1 MNIGYNE
8 ARQLYAYDCYV
19 FHDVDLLPEDDRNIY
34 SCPDQPRHMS
44 ASIDVMNYRRA
55 MTAVQPSATGGEG
68 GGGGGPRAKTYD
80 GRTRGDRKSRHFYWL
95 LHPALCGDDQ

>member
-1 MNIGYNE
+1 
-8 ARQLYAYDCYV
+8 
-19 FHDVDLLPEDDRNIY
+19 
-34 SCPDQPRHMS
+34 
-44 ASIDVMNYRRA
+44 
-55 MTAVQPSATGGEG
+55 MTAVQPSATGGE